1 VRTADAPRISSLTR
15 RFATAYDSDAL
26 RARTLEPTPSGQ
38 TPGAPGRSD
47 PPSQPPQSA
56 RGFRSTRGRAPIE
69 APEVY
74 GRGAIARIVR
84 ALPPIE
90 RAYSLV
96 RFSILRPKLL
106 SVMDLLLTDEGRIL
120 DVGCGF
126 GLFAAYFGQT
136 HPRRRIVGVDP
147 SVRRIALARG
157 VAQSLGLRDH
167 SFVVGDVRTADVEGP
182 FDAIYV
188 LDVMHHLPREDQE
201 QVLERLRSLL
211 VPGGILLMKDITT
224 EPAFGLFFT
233 EALDRLMVGW
243 REPLAYR
250 HHREWGEMLTGLGFK
265 VRMVRVPDVLP
276 YPHVVIAARK
286 T

>member
-1 VRTADAPRISSLTR
+1 
-15 RFATAYDSDAL
+15 L
-26 RARTLEPTPSGQ
+26 RARALEPSSPADARAASASAVPTSGRG
-38 TPGAPGRSD
+38 TRS
-47 PPSQPPQSA
+47 S
-56 RGFRSTRGRAPIE
+56 RAPIE
-69 APEVY
+69 APEIY

-84 ALPPIE
+84 SLPAIE

-147 SVRRIALARG
+147 SVRRIALAQG
-157 VAQSLGLRDH
+157 VARSLGLQDH
-167 SFVVGDVRTADVEGP
+167 TFIVGDVRDAPIEGP

-201 QVLERLRSLL
+201 GVLERLRSLL

-224 EPAFGLFFT
+224 EPRFGLYFT

-250 HHREWGEMLTGLGFK
+250 HHREWAEMLAGLGFK
-265 VRMVRVPDVLP
+265 VRMVRVPDILP

-286 T
+286 I